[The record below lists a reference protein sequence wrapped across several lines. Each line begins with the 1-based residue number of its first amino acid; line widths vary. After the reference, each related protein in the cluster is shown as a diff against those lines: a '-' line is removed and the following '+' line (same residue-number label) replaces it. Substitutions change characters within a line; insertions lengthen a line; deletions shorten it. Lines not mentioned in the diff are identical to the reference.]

1 MSPPL
6 APRDR
11 LVFGLDVST
20 SADAERLCAA
30 VGHSVGVF
38 KVGLELF
45 SAVGPSAVTHLV
57 TRGKRVFVD
66 LKLHDIPAT
75 VGRATAAVRDLGA
88 HYLTVHT
95 AVGSEGMRAAAAAVR
110 GSSLELLGVTVLTSA
125 NDAMLN
131 EIGMRGS
138 VAESVMQLAKLA
150 MGSGFRG
157 LVCSPMECE
166 LLRAELGKDV
176 LLVTPGVRS
185 ASDAAGDQKR
195 IATPAQAIA
204 HGADMLV
211 VGRPIRDA
219 ADPSAMAARFLSE
232 IEQALR

>member
-1 MSPPL
+1 MRPPL
-6 APRDR
+6 APKDR

-20 SADAERLCAA
+20 SDEAERLTVALED
-30 VGHSVGVF
+30 SVGVF

-45 SAVGPSAVTHLV
+45 SAVGPNAVTRLV

-75 VGRATAAVRDLGA
+75 IGRATAAVRDLGA
-88 HYLTVHT
+88 QYLTVHT
-95 AVGSEGMRAAAAAVR
+95 TSGREGMRAAAAAVR

-125 NDAMLN
+125 NDAMLA
-131 EIGMRGS
+131 EIGMRGA
-138 VAESVMQLAKLA
+138 VAESVVQLAKLA
-150 MGSGFRG
+150 MDSGLRG

-185 ASDAAGDQKR
+185 ASDAAGDQQR
-195 IATPAQAIA
+195 FATPAQAIA
-204 HGADMLV
+204 NGADMLV

-219 ADPSAMAARFLSE
+219 ADPSAMAARFLTE